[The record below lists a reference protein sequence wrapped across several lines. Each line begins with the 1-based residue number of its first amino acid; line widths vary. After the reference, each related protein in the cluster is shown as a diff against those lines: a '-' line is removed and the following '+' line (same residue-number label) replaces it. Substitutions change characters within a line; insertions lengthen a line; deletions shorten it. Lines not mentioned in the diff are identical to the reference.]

1 AWLFREALAVSL
13 AAQADIRNAAQRS
26 REAEE
31 PAREAA
37 ALALE
42 QLRDFPNYPMARRNY
57 ARHLW
62 TLANTLSF
70 LRRHEEAEQIAA
82 EALDVAAGLDEDLGG
97 VPFHRLLVAETKLQM
112 GTCCKNTR
120 RFAEAERWHAEAFT
134 LLLQLLLD
142 NPQDATC
149 HELYCNALAD
159 LRGL

>member
-1 AWLFREALAVSL
+1 PHRRAVECFTGLSPADKQQPRYLYYSAQALANQGTFFARTNEFDKAEKACTQAIQTFRQLTERHRTAWLFREALAVSL
-13 AAQADIRNAAQRS
+13 AAQADTRNAAQRS

-70 LRRHEEAEQIAA
+70 LRRHEEAEQFAA
-82 EALDVAAGLDEDLGG
+82 EALDVA
-97 VPFHRLLVAETKLQM
+97 
-112 GTCCKNTR
+112 
-120 RFAEAERWHAEAFT
+120 
-134 LLLQLLLD
+134 
-142 NPQDATC
+142 
-149 HELYCNALAD
+149 
-159 LRGL
+159 